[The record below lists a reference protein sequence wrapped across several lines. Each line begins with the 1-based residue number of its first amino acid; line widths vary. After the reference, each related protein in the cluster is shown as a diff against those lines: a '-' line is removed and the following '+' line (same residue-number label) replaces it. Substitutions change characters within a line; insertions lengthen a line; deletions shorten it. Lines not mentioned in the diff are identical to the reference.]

1 MKVSI
6 LLYHKFKHMEYCSH
20 NNIFLE
26 YKLLKIK
33 FRSVVMK
40 VNSAELAENK
50 LLVLYVIKSLR
61 QPISKTQL
69 NEIILENNF
78 INYFTLQQYI
88 SELETSEFVCYIEK
102 NNKKLITITQKGENV
117 LSIFNERISPIKRDI
132 IDNYISKT
140 IDNIKKELTI
150 HSDYT
155 IEKNNSFIVDLKA
168 LEDEILLIDLKISVP
183 TKKQASTLCAKWKE
197 NPSDIYTKIVQAL
210 FNEEN

>member
-1 MKVSI
+1 M
-6 LLYHKFKHMEYCSH
+6 YE
-20 NNIFLE
+20 
-26 YKLLKIK
+26 
-33 FRSVVMK
+33 
-40 VNSAELAENK
+40 NSAELAENK
-50 LLVLYVIKSLR
+50 LLVLYVIQSLK

-69 NEIILENNF
+69 TEIILENNF

-88 SELETSEFVCYIEK
+88 SELESSEFVGYVEK
-102 NNKKLITITQKGENV
+102 NNKKLINV
-117 LSIFNERISPIKRDI
+117 LSFFNERISPIKRDI

-183 TKKQASTLCAKWKE
+183 TKKQASNLCARWKE
-197 NPSDIYTKIVQAL
+197 NPSDIYTKIVQVL

>member
-1 MKVSI
+1 M
-6 LLYHKFKHMEYCSH
+6 YE
-20 NNIFLE
+20 
-26 YKLLKIK
+26 
-33 FRSVVMK
+33 
-40 VNSAELAENK
+40 NSAELAENK
-50 LLVLYVIKSLR
+50 LLVLYVIQSLK

-69 NEIILENNF
+69 TEIILENNF

-88 SELETSEFVCYIEK
+88 SELESSEFVGYVEK
-102 NNKKLITITQKGENV
+102 NNKKLITITKKGENV
-117 LSIFNERISPIKRDI
+117 LSFFNERISPIKRDI

-183 TKKQASTLCAKWKE
+183 TKKQASNLCSRWKE
-197 NPSDIYTKIVQAL
+197 NPSDIYTKIVQVL

>member
-1 MKVSI
+1 M
-6 LLYHKFKHMEYCSH
+6 YE
-20 NNIFLE
+20 
-26 YKLLKIK
+26 
-33 FRSVVMK
+33 
-40 VNSAELAENK
+40 NSAELAENK
-50 LLVLYVIKSLR
+50 LLVLYVIKSLK
-61 QPISKTQL
+61 QPISNTQL
-69 NEIILENNF
+69 TEIILENNF

-88 SELETSEFVCYIEK
+88 SELEYSNFVKYIEK
-102 NNKKLITITQKGENV
+102 NEKKLISITDKGEKV
-117 LSIFNERISPIKRDI
+117 LSFFNDRIAPIKRDI
-132 IDNYISKT
+132 IDNYISKA

>member
-1 MKVSI
+1 M
-6 LLYHKFKHMEYCSH
+6 YE
-20 NNIFLE
+20 
-26 YKLLKIK
+26 
-33 FRSVVMK
+33 
-40 VNSAELAENK
+40 NSAELAENK
-50 LLVLYVIKSLR
+50 LLVLYVIQSLK

-69 NEIILENNF
+69 TEIILENNF
-78 INYFTLQQYI
+78 INYFTLQKYI
-88 SELETSEFVCYIEK
+88 SELESSEFVGYVEK
-102 NNKKLITITQKGENV
+102 NNKKLITITKKGENV
-117 LSIFNERISPIKRDI
+117 LSFFNERISPIKRDI

-183 TKKQASTLCAKWKE
+183 TKKQASNLCARWKE
-197 NPSDIYTKIVQAL
+197 NPSDIYTKIVQVL